1 MITVNEI
8 KEKLGFKVHSGE
20 EFLEKAVN
28 GCYIGDLLSLA
39 MSKVEAGNAWITIQT
54 NINVAAVASLTEA
67 ACVIIADGLSPDDAT
82 IDKADAQDI
91 IILSSE
97 MSAYEIAVKL
107 SEMGI

>member
-8 KEKLGFKVHSGE
+8 KEKIGLKVHSGDGL
-20 EFLEKAVN
+20 LEKAAN
-28 GCYIGDLLSLA
+28 GCYVGDLLSLA
-39 MSKVEAGNAWITIQT
+39 MSKIQAGNVWITIQT

-67 ACVIIADGLSPDDAT
+67 SCVIVADGLFPDDAT
-82 IDKADAQDI
+82 TDKAKAQDI
-91 IILSSE
+91 IVLSSE